1 MAKCGLAV
9 VKGDLELFVLFHLK
23 SMRYL
28 SLNSVGVRLDDLAA
42 SLGVPLCTLRAWIS
56 GGFLFLFLF
65 FYFFKSYH
73 IPLNK
78 YKL

>member
-42 SLGVPLCTLRAWIS
+42 SLGVPLCTLRARIS

-65 FYFFKSYH
+65 YYFLRAITF
-73 IPLNK
+73 P
-78 YKL
+78 